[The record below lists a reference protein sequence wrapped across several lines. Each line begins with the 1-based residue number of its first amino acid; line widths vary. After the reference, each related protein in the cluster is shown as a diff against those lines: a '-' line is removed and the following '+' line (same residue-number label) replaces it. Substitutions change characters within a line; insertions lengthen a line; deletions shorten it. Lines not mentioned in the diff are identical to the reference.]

1 MICFIDTTRIS
12 PESTGFANPERSI
25 RLLGRDYGRNAWLE
39 QPIHLELFSEKDGM
53 SCILDPIVGKYN
65 ILFNVIRGNAS
76 RKFLHNIGKKW
87 QKIDK
92 PILACA

>member
-1 MICFIDTTRIS
+1 M
-12 PESTGFANPERSI
+12 
-25 RLLGRDYGRNAWLE
+25 
-39 QPIHLELFSEKDGM
+39 ELFSEKDGM

-92 PILACA
+92 PILAYA